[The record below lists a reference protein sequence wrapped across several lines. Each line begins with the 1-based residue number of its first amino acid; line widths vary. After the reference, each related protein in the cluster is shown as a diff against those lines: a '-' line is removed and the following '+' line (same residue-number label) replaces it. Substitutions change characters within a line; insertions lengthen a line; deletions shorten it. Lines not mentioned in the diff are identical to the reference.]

1 MAKIMLSLLELYLDK
16 ENPRHN
22 IIDDQDKIIEHLVKR
37 EDIRALAKNI
47 SERGEFSPL
56 DSIGVIKEGGLYI
69 VVEGNRR
76 ACAGLLLNDPNR
88 SPKGEYK
95 YFKGLV
101 EKSDHIPPKI
111 ECHIFKDRESAREW
125 IDIRHNG
132 PQGGVGTV
140 PWNADQKARFFNN
153 SGTAL
158 ALAILDYAVK
168 GGMLTEE
175 NREKKVL
182 TTAARYLN
190 NPDFRKAIGVVSSRS
205 DPKVIINVSVDEFN
219 KVISRFC
226 NDLIDSKSDVS
237 SRSNRDDWMKYIQRL
252 QSEGDAPKTQVTPQ
266 ELDSNL
272 AKKVSPSNP
281 KPRNNFGSDYR
292 QTIIDNTTFKAII
305 KDKLLKRTFDELRQ
319 IDCGKFPLAAVIVCR
334 IFLENT
340 YKLYHEREISRVNDS
355 EEVHITMQKI
365 IRHLDTLKAAG
376 ILDRGQK
383 KALGALARV
392 ASNTMNVLSP
402 KTLGAF
408 AHGGHYP
415 EPSSIKIEW
424 DNIADIILFMLNALS
439 KK

>member
-1 MAKIMLSLLELYLDK
+1 MAKIMLPLLELYLDK

-22 IIDDQDKIIEHLVKR
+22 VIDDQDKIIEHLVRR

-47 SERGEFSPL
+47 AERGEFSPL
-56 DSIGVIKEGGLYI
+56 DAIGVIKEGSLYV

-76 ACAGLLLNDPNR
+76 TCAGILLNDPNR
-88 SPKGEYK
+88 SPKGEQK
-95 YFKGLV
+95 YFRSLV
-101 EKSDHIPPKI
+101 DKSDRIPHQI
-111 ECHIFKDRESAREW
+111 ECHIFNDRESAREW

-132 PQGGVGTV
+132 PQGGIGTV

-168 GGMLTEE
+168 GGMLSEE

-205 DPKVIINVSVDEFN
+205 DPQVMINVTVDDFN

-226 NDLIDSKSDVS
+226 NDLIDPQSDVS
-237 SRSNRDDWMKYIQRL
+237 SRSNKEDWMKYIEKL
-252 QSEGDAPKTQVTPQ
+252 KSEGDAPKSTVSAQA
-266 ELDSNL
+266 LDSTL
-272 AKKVSPSNP
+272 AKKVSPSSP
-281 KPRNNFGSDYR
+281 KPRNNLSSDYR
-292 QTIIDNTTFKAII
+292 QTIIDNSTFKVII
-305 KDKLLKRTFDELRQ
+305 KEKLLKRTFDELRQ
-319 IDCGKFPLAAVIVCR
+319 IDCNKFPLAAVIVCR
-334 IFLENT
+334 IFLENI
-340 YKLYHEREISRVNDS
+340 YKSYHEREISRVNDS
-355 EEVHITMQKI
+355 EEVHITLQKI
-365 IRHLDTLKAAG
+365 IRHIEQLKAAG
-376 ILDRGQK
+376 VLDRGQK

-415 EPSSIKIEW
+415 EPRSIKIEW
-424 DNIADIILFMLNALS
+424 DNIADIILFMLNTLA